1 MAQLDL
7 APFKSRKRCSVPAL
21 PELEQA
27 DTAGEDRD
35 LVSRRSTFSLRE
47 VRSAT
52 NHYLSY
58 NIYNW
63 RCVCIYISPTLCR
76 CLNTK

>member
-35 LVSRRSTFSLRE
+35 LVSRRSTFTLRE

-52 NHYLSY
+52 NLLLVILVYNLTGCVFVFVSTYLQHSA
-58 NIYNW
+58 
-63 RCVCIYISPTLCR
+63 SA
-76 CLNTK
+76 

>member
-35 LVSRRSTFSLRE
+35 LVSRRSTFTLRE
-47 VRSAT
+47 VRSAIT
-52 NHYLSY
+52 FNCHTISITGGVFVSTYLQHSAGA
-58 NIYNW
+58 
-63 RCVCIYISPTLCR
+63 
-76 CLNTK
+76 

>member
-27 DTAGEDRD
+27 DTAGEDRV

-52 NHYLSY
+52 N
-58 NIYNW
+58 
-63 RCVCIYISPTLCR
+63 
-76 CLNTK
+76 LNL

>member
-47 VRSAT
+47 VRRPT
-52 NHYLSY
+52 TFNCHT
-58 NIYNW
+58 
-63 RCVCIYISPTLCR
+63 ISITGGVFVS
-76 CLNTK
+76 TG

>member
-35 LVSRRSTFSLRE
+35 LVSRRSTFTLRE

-52 NHYLSY
+52 TFTCHT
-58 NIYNW
+58 
-63 RCVCIYISPTLCR
+63 ISITGGVFVFVHIS
-76 CLNTK
+76 NQHSASA

>member
-35 LVSRRSTFSLRE
+35 LVSRRSNFTLRE

-52 NHYLSY
+52 NLLHTIS
-58 NIYNW
+58 ITGG
-63 RCVCIYISPTLCR
+63 VFVSTCIYLRLRHSASA
-76 CLNTK
+76 

>member
-27 DTAGEDRD
+27 DTAGDRD
-35 LVSRRSTFSLRE
+35 VVSRRSTFTLRE

-52 NHYLSY
+52 NLLLVILVYNLTGCVFVFVSTYLQHSA
-58 NIYNW
+58 
-63 RCVCIYISPTLCR
+63 SA
-76 CLNTK
+76 